1 MSLFLQNVVPVCY
14 VFRLQ
19 KEWGS
24 GGTAQREGLYQKLST
39 TTVIK
44 EAARAHTTRAAAK
57 VKWKHFLFSAVAP
70 KDNKRWFYYAK
81 WGAAGTQFLDG
92 PPPIFPKLYPVGKQQ
107 VTVPVCFQSP
117 CLHTPSGCSHLG
129 RLATRQVGPQPPWWQ
144 WRRHQLSSA
153 PSQWAVLA
161 LLGSDCWSSN
171 TEFFSPCPQLWVSP
185 QLHSFATTSGSCH
198 IPKSRTPRSPWAPC
212 VSGAHW
218 GLGKVLVHGTPTPC
232 QQGWPVPSV
241 WAGRAEGA
249 GTDLLSHGTWGFS
262 WWLQKPVCRFS
273 EGKEVIQ
280 KLHAYF
286 WIHSLRGVCLSS
298 FPLGSVCIAGILS
311 QSYRIIPSSPQATAC
326 QWSPQSL
333 ARQPGHMKSYTQR
346 FNAFSWPQPL
356 FVWIPCSVFLTR
368 CQGSFALS
376 RVLRRWLFSCRI
388 STLLELSPEL

>member
-1 MSLFLQNVVPVCY
+1 MALLPSFQNYTPWGSSKLLFLCAFKAHACTPHLAAATWEGWPQDRWAPNHH
-14 VFRLQ
+14 
-19 KEWGS
+19 GDNG
-24 GGTAQREGLYQKLST
+24 GGTSWALPPANGLFWPCLDQT
-39 TTVIK
+39 A
-44 EAARAHTTRAAAK
+44 EAATLNFSPLALSSGFHHSSTALPPPVGAATFQRAAPC
-57 VKWKHFLFSAVAP
+57 AP
-70 KDNKRWFYYAK
+70 PE
-81 WGAAGTQFLDG
+81 
-92 PPPIFPKLYPVGKQQ
+92 PPAFRGLTG
-107 VTVPVCFQSP
+107 
-117 CLHTPSGCSHLG
+117 
-129 RLATRQVGPQPPWWQ
+129 
-144 WRRHQLSSA
+144 
-153 PSQWAVLA
+153 VLA
-161 LLGSDCWSSN
+161 R
-171 TEFFSPCPQLWVSP
+171 
-185 QLHSFATTSGSCH
+185 A
-198 IPKSRTPRSPWAPC
+198 
-212 VSGAHW
+212 
-218 GLGKVLVHGTPTPC
+218 LVHGTPTPC

-298 FPLGSVCIAGILS
+298 SPLGSVCIAGILS